1 MQTLDEWVEMTL
13 ASIDEQLAELAAK
26 DEAAF
31 KLFRA
36 KLTDSVSGELDGI

>member
-1 MQTLDEWVEMTL
+1 MTL

-26 DEAAF
+26 DEAAY

-36 KLTDSVSGELDGI
+36 KLLGPFDS